1 LVLPDY
7 FSFEIIKTSS
17 TTARLGKISTPRGE
31 VNTPAFM
38 PVATQ
43 GTVKAIS
50 RQNLLEA
57 GAEMILANAY
67 HLYLR
72 PGLEIFAKAGGLHKF
87 MGWERPILTDS
98 GGYQVFSLSAL
109 REVGEEGVTFR
120 SGIDGSEHF
129 LSPEAA
135 MEIQHT
141 IGAEIIM
148 SFDEPVAFDSSR
160 GDAEIATERSDRW
173 ALRGKTRHDAL
184 VASQIESN
192 ALKEEWGRAS
202 VKPAGGVHASNS
214 SASRVTPR
222 DETPPPRPLGGRAL
236 FGIVQGG
243 FWKDLREASAQ
254 RIIEMNFDGYAIGGL
269 SVGEPKDTTFDLV
282 GHVAP
287 LLPLTKPRY
296 LMGMGLPSDIL
307 RAVRLGIDM
316 LDCVLPTRLGRNGT
330 ALTRYGKMN
339 LRNNKFAD
347 DFRPLDPNCKC
358 ATCQHHSRAYL
369 RHLHKSKE
377 ILAAILVCYHNL
389 HVYQTLMRDIR
400 SALAAGRFEDFCREF
415 EAQAAQSESE

>member
-1 LVLPDY
+1 MPDY

-17 TTARLGKISTPRGE
+17 GPARLGRISTPRGE

-72 PGLEIFAKAGGLHKF
+72 PGLEIFTKAGGLHNF

-148 SFDEPVAFDSSR
+148 SFDEPVAFAASR

-173 ALRGKTRHDAL
+173 ALRGKTRHD
-184 VASQIESN
+184 E
-192 ALKEEWGRAS
+192 
-202 VKPAGGVHASNS
+202 
-214 SASRVTPR
+214 
-222 DETPPPRPLGGRAL
+222 LGGRAL

-243 FWKDLREASAQ
+243 FWTDLREASAQ
-254 RIIEMNFDGYAIGGL
+254 RIIAMDFDGYAIGGL

-287 LLPLTKPRY
+287 LLPLAKPRY

-339 LRNNKFAD
+339 LRNNKFTD

-400 SALAAGRFEDFCREF
+400 QALAAGRFEDFCREF
-415 EAQAAQSESE
+415 EAQAAQTEGE